1 MGRRCRPLRSVA
13 GRKPENALAAGGC
26 VGNASTDAPCGDP
39 WRGQPPLPHLQDSP
53 MRKYYLLAGLAL
65 SLALP
70 ATARA
75 FGPFGPQKSDQYGF
89 RKPLIGP
96 RAAPWFVYWP
106 YSAYFNTPAP
116 TGAAFGPEAMTPGGF
131 QP

>member
-1 MGRRCRPLRSVA
+1 
-13 GRKPENALAAGGC
+13 
-26 VGNASTDAPCGDP
+26 
-39 WRGQPPLPHLQDSP
+39 
-53 MRKYYLLAGLAL
+53 MRKYYLLAALAL

-75 FGPFGPQKSDQYGF
+75 VGPFGFGPQKTDQYGF
-89 RKPLIGP
+89 HKPIFGP

-116 TGAAFGPEAMTPGGF
+116 TGAAFAPEAMTPGGF
-131 QP
+131 QPHMYNGMGPGHGFAPYPTNGYGQ